1 MAMLASITE
10 DLNQN
15 MYLFIKNML
24 YILIQKMYSPNIFYK
39 TLNYIK
45 LQFTL
50 FATHAIIS
58 KLTAA
63 IMLEL
68 LHA

>member
-1 MAMLASITE
+1 
-10 DLNQN
+10 
-15 MYLFIKNML
+15 
-24 YILIQKMYSPNIFYK
+24 MYSPNIFYK
-39 TLNYIK
+39 TPNYTE

-58 KLTAA
+58 ELTAA